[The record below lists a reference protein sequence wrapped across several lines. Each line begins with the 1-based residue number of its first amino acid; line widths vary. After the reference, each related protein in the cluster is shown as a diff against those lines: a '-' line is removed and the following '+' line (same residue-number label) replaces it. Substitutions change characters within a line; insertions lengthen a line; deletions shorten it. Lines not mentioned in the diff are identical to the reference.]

1 MTKPAEVVLG
11 CLGSRPQ
18 SEQALVARV
27 MSHCALSF
35 DWATVA
41 TKNAIVTLV
50 TEGKVEQ
57 IAQGVSAYRLTQ
69 KACITEGES
78 PTVAKGAKKGS
89 GGYKQY
95 HKPEQDDDA
104 TPHMGSKTAASDGD
118 EAGLAVPPKAGG

>member
-11 CLGSRPQ
+11 CLGSGPQ

-41 TKNAIVTLV
+41 TKNAIVALV

-69 KACITEGES
+69 KACL
-78 PTVAKGAKKGS
+78 GS
-89 GGYKQY
+89 Q
-95 HKPEQDDDA
+95 
-104 TPHMGSKTAASDGD
+104 
-118 EAGLAVPPKAGG
+118 EAPRA